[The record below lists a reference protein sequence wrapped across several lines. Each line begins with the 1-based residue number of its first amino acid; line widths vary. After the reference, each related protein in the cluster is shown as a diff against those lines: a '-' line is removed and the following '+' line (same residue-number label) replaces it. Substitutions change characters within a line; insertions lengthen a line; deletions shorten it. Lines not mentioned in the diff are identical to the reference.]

1 MKLRH
6 LDRLTERARAPATL
20 GMPDVLDKGPT
31 ARLSGHYENDVTAL
45 PYVTFPDRLP
55 AGLELAR
62 PPKMGKKRLFIRSA
76 PQDRHHTRH
85 VTSSGTC
92 AAPWGPSIA
101 IKSPSWSR
109 NCCRRQPLHE
119 VSRRLGHRSVKATV
133 DVYGHNS
140 HLSAP
145 ASLRAARQRR

>member
-45 PYVTFPDRLP
+45 PRVTFPHRLP
-55 AGLELAR
+55 AGLKLAL
-62 PPKMGKKRLFIRSA
+62 PPKIGKKRLFIRSA

-85 VTSSGTC
+85 VTSSGTR
-92 AAPWGPSIA
+92 AAPWGPFFA
-101 IKSPSWSR
+101 VNSR
-109 NCCRRQPLHE
+109 
-119 VSRRLGHRSVKATV
+119 S
-133 DVYGHNS
+133 
-140 HLSAP
+140 
-145 ASLRAARQRR
+145 